1 MAAKRSAKKKTDKNA
16 YFLDASV
23 LMYAAG
29 GPHPLREPC
38 RVALELAVTRKTP
51 LVTSTEVLQE
61 ILYRYFSIRRPH
73 AARTVYRTATT
84 LCAEVLA
91 IDVEHTNRALE
102 LLLESPRLSPRD
114 AVHVATME
122 SHGLRRILTTDRD
135 FDLIESV
142 DRVDPAD
149 FAS

>member
-1 MAAKRSAKKKTDKNA
+1 MAAKRRAKKKTEKDKNA

-38 RVALELAVTRKTP
+38 RVALELAVTRKTR
-51 LVTSTEVLQE
+51 LVTSTEILQE

-91 IDVEHTNRALE
+91 IDVELTNRALE
-102 LLLESPRLSPRD
+102 LLLESPHLSPRD
-114 AVHVATME
+114 AIHVATME
-122 SHGLRRILTTDRD
+122 AQQLRRILTTDRD
-135 FDLIESV
+135 FDSIE
-142 DRVDPAD
+142 RVDPVD
-149 FAS
+149 FIS